1 MNFHTRRQKKGTS
14 SKAVRSYFLDEN
26 GREIIPEES
35 SFEQDGKTTKTYYDY
50 STTSHTLTP
59 DSEEIGTYL
68 LTYLLIYLF
77 IYLYVCMYVCMYF
90 LVFGKYTSY
99 F

>member
-26 GREIIPEES
+26 GREMIPEES
-35 SFEQDGKTTKTYYDY
+35 SFEQNGQTTTYYDY

-68 LTYLLIYLF
+68 LTYLLIYM
-77 IYLYVCMYVCMYF
+77 YVCIYVCMYF
-90 LVFGKYTSY
+90 LVFGKYTSK